1 MTDESSTAPHT
12 DIRGDRFALVSRL
25 ADDIGH
31 EVKNPLH
38 AMVINLE
45 LLKRRV
51 SSGQEE
57 DALKRIRV
65 VEQEIVRVHELV
77 EALIEFLRPPRDDS
91 DRAELDLA
99 VDDLMPLLRVQA
111 HLARVELE
119 YEPAGEGAIV
129 ALPRDALRHLV
140 LGIATRALD
149 GIRGRDGGRLII
161 RGARSD
167 ADIRLRITGVAPE
180 PAAALESPR
189 PAAAGLGA
197 TEVLIREAGGTLETG
212 LAESSSTGSFFLLRF
227 PPRPPG

>member
-1 MTDESSTAPHT
+1 MTDAPNPAPAT
-12 DIRGDRFALVSRL
+12 DVRGDRFALVSRL

-51 SSGQEE
+51 RSGQEE

-91 DRAELDLA
+91 DRAELDVAL
-99 VDDLMPLLRVQA
+99 DDLMPLLRVQA

-119 YEPAGEGAIV
+119 YEPAGDGAV
-129 ALPRDALRHLV
+129 VGLPRDALRHVV

-149 GIRGRDGGRLII
+149 GIRGRAGGRLII
-161 RGARSD
+161 RGTRSD
-167 ADIRLRITGVAPE
+167 ADVRLRITADAPQG
-180 PAAALESPR
+180 AALQAPR
-189 PAAAGLGA
+189 PAATGLGA

-212 LAESSSTGSFFLLRF
+212 LAESSSTASTYLLRF
-227 PPRPPG
+227 PPRPAE